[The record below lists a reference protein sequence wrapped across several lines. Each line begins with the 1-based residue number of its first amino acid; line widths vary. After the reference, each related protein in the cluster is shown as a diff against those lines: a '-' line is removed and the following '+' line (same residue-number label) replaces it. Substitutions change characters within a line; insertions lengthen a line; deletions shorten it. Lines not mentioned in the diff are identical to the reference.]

1 MFKLFNTFSTSILK
15 EFKDLLL
22 DYVKRTK
29 EKNNTKKRQQKS

>member
-22 DYVKRTK
+22 DYVKRIK
-29 EKNNTKKRQQKS
+29 EKNNKEKR